1 MIDTCFSMH
10 HQDIIRDFI
19 NIFSKMA
26 TGFHSRAKL
35 FELNVFVRKTLH

>member
-10 HQDIIRDFI
+10 HQDMIRDFI
-19 NIFSKMA
+19 NIFSKKA

-35 FELNVFVRKTLH
+35 FELTALVRKTLL